1 MKAKSA
7 TIPMTSGSIWKSMVL
22 FAMPIFI
29 GNLFQQMYNTVD
41 SLIVGIYLGSEP
53 LAAVSSSGSLIF
65 MLVGFLSGVASGA
78 GVVVARFFGAQDTR
92 QVKLSVHTTV
102 VFGFVMGVFLTIIG
116 VWLSPVILRW
126 MGTPES
132 VMDNSVAYLRVYFMG
147 SLFSVMYNVFVGIL
161 QAVGDSRHPLY
172 YLIISSVVN
181 LVLDIVFISFFHMG
195 VEGAAWATVISQI
208 ISMAL
213 CLIQLLRTEDSYKIT
228 VKELKVDPR
237 ILKQIVSMGL
247 PSGVQNSIIGFANV
261 VVQSNVNAFGSMA
274 MAGYG
279 VAAKIEGFGFLPI
292 TAFAMALTTFVGQ
305 NLGAREYE
313 RTKKAATF
321 GIVAAVLLAEL
332 IGIIVVVFATPI
344 VSLFDSNPEV
354 VQFGVEKSQVA
365 GFFYCLLAFSH
376 AVAAVLRGAGK
387 AFISMMVMIVV
398 WCGIRVS
405 FLSIFVPL
413 THNIQFVYWVY
424 PLTWGL
430 SSLFFFF
437 YYKSGRWLKGTINN

>member
-41 SLIVGIYLGSEP
+41 SLIVGNYLGSEP

-181 LVLDIVFISFFHMG
+181 LVLDIVFISFF
-195 VEGAAWATVISQI
+195 W
-208 ISMAL
+208 
-213 CLIQLLRTEDSYKIT
+213 
-228 VKELKVDPR
+228 
-237 ILKQIVSMGL
+237 
-247 PSGVQNSIIGFANV
+247 
-261 VVQSNVNAFGSMA
+261 
-274 MAGYG
+274 
-279 VAAKIEGFGFLPI
+279 
-292 TAFAMALTTFVGQ
+292 
-305 NLGAREYE
+305 
-313 RTKKAATF
+313 
-321 GIVAAVLLAEL
+321 
-332 IGIIVVVFATPI
+332 
-344 VSLFDSNPEV
+344 
-354 VQFGVEKSQVA
+354 
-365 GFFYCLLAFSH
+365 
-376 AVAAVLRGAGK
+376 
-387 AFISMMVMIVV
+387 
-398 WCGIRVS
+398 
-405 FLSIFVPL
+405 
-413 THNIQFVYWVY
+413 
-424 PLTWGL
+424 
-430 SSLFFFF
+430 
-437 YYKSGRWLKGTINN
+437 